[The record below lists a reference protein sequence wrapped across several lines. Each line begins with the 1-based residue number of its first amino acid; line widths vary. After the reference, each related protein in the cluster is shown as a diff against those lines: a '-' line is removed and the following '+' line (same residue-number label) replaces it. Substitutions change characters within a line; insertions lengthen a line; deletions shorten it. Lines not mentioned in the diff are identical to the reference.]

1 MFELWLTAG
10 AIAEKLW
17 SELTEL
23 ATKWKHRIHTFSQ
36 WSATSNAVNDR
47 VLRLLYGPSQG
58 SDSVLFR
65 RIDNSIVEIHIND
78 KYIFTA
84 WYRTLH
90 LLGTFDGSV
99 ANAENYYEA
108 IKGISKLAKSYIR
121 ISNLPS
127 GLYFYP
133 LPSPLPPLTTPFP
146 FLLLIFRLIN
156 SYFSPSFLPSRPSFS
171 TTLFVPTLLSLVC
184 PTFSSSFL
192 RSYTSLSCLFNLLF
206 ILPCTPL
213 IFRSCLPS
221 SFITPVSFF
230 SSSFFLS
237 SFQHLSPLS
246 IQPSLHPS
254 LHSSHLPFLFALFLH
269 YCCFLF
275 PFFSLLSSSVFSLS
289 LLLSIFFFFSLFFLL
304 FLSIFFIFLPFHFFV
319 ML

>member
-206 ILPCTPL
+206 ILPCSPL

-221 SFITPVSFF
+221 SFITPVSSHHPSF
-230 SSSFFLS
+230 SLRSNTSLPCLFNLLFILPCTPLIFRLLLVPSSFPF
-237 SFQHLSPLS
+237 
-246 IQPSLHPS
+246 
-254 LHSSHLPFLFALFLH
+254 LPFISFHILHFSAISLLCYALV
-269 YCCFLF
+269 F
-275 PFFSLLSSSVFSLS
+275 PFPF
-289 LLLSIFFFFSLFFLL
+289 
-304 FLSIFFIFLPFHFFV
+304 PFHFFSPSSW
-319 ML
+319 MRLSKLFAKE